1 MNSIEK
7 ILPADEHSEDE
18 NYFLKKGFLIAF
30 CGVDG
35 SGKTTLIRAV
45 QQELESLEI
54 SSVVFT
60 NHAGSA
66 SAYWQSTMLS
76 KKQLNNAGLPISD
89 DVDRTLQA
97 AEFLAYARHV
107 LPRLLSQYQVVLS
120 DSYDISKITYARV
133 KLDGKSGTAETMLT
147 LATDINQPD
156 LLIYLDVSPETAMSR
171 IRSRGNPEEW
181 NENLA
186 VINKAIQYFHA
197 LLAQRD
203 YSVEV
208 NAEKSLDE
216 VKREVMKIVLA
227 KINR

>member
-1 MNSIEK
+1 MNSIER
-7 ILPADEHSEDE
+7 ILPADEYREDKS
-18 NYFLKKGFLIAF
+18 YCSQKGVLIAF

-45 QQELESLEI
+45 QQELENLGI

-60 NHAGSA
+60 NHAGST

-76 KKQLNNAGLPISD
+76 KKQLNHARLSIPD

-107 LPRLLSQYQVVLS
+107 LPRLLSQHQVVLS
-120 DSYDISKITYARV
+120 DGYDISKITYARV
-133 KLDGKSGTAETMLT
+133 RLDGKSGTAETMLT

-156 LLIYLDVSPETAMSR
+156 LLIYLDVSPETAMHR

-181 NENLA
+181 NENLS
-186 VINKAIQYFHA
+186 VINKAIHYFHI

-203 YSVEV
+203 YSVAV
-208 NAEKSLDE
+208 DAEKSLDE
-216 VKREVMKIVLA
+216 VKGEVIKMVLA
-227 KINR
+227 KIDR

>member
-1 MNSIEK
+1 MNNIEK
-7 ILPADEHSEDE
+7 ILPADEHREDE
-18 NYFLKKGFLIAF
+18 NYCSKKGFLIAF

-45 QQELESLEI
+45 QQELENLGI

-76 KKQLNNAGLPISD
+76 KKQLNHAGLSIPD
-89 DVDRTLQA
+89 DVDRTLQT

-107 LPRLLSQYQVVLS
+107 LPRLLSQHQVILS
-120 DSYDISKITYARV
+120 DGYDISKITYARV

-156 LLIYLDVSPETAMSR
+156 LLIYLDVSPETAMNR

-181 NENLA
+181 NENLG
-186 VINKAIQYFHA
+186 VINKAIHYFYI
-197 LLAQRD
+197 LLTQRD
-203 YSVEV
+203 YSVKV
-208 NAEKSLDE
+208 DAEKSLDE

-227 KINR
+227 KIDR